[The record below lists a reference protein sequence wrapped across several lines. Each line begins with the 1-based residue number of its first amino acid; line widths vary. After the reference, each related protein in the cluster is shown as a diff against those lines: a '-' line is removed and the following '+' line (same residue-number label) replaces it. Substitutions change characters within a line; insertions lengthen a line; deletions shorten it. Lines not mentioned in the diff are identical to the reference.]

1 MIGVNTGFQKA
12 EKWRRNEEE
21 KAVNI
26 DYSLRQFTSER
37 EEREELGGEEEAWFR
52 DF

>member
-1 MIGVNTGFQKA
+1 MIGVNTGLQKA
-12 EKWRRNEEE
+12 EKWIGNEKE

-37 EEREELGGEEEAWFR
+37 EEREEMGGEEKAWFR
-52 DF
+52 NF